1 MDHIVLTLHLVFP
14 LYKCPILVPSFAH
27 KFLLI
32 LNHLTTFS
40 SPKNLNIPKNSHLSS
55 MDNLP
60 KCGANYVS
68 LTPLTFL
75 TRASKCYA
83 NRTSIIYGNVRFTWR
98 QTYERCCRFASSLR
112 SLNVVENDVVSK
124 TDISIIL

>member
-1 MDHIVLTLHLVFP
+1 
-14 LYKCPILVPSFAH
+14 
-27 KFLLI
+27 
-32 LNHLTTFS
+32 
-40 SPKNLNIPKNSHLSS
+40 

-83 NRTSIIYGNVRFTWR
+83 NRTSIIYGNVRFTWS
-98 QTYERCCRFASSLR
+98 QTYERCCRVASSLR
-112 SLNVVENDVVSK
+112 SLNIVKNDVVSTK
-124 TDISIIL
+124 YQSVII